1 MRRVVLILFVVAT
14 AAGVASV
21 IVVATAP
28 NSYPTPSDSLWGRQ
42 MPGTQGG
49 IDLALIAA
57 AALLAGAAAFLRLG
71 RLRFVAAAAVILT
84 SAVGLYFA
92 SIIAWRLHAP
102 ASAGNF

>member
-1 MRRVVLILFVVAT
+1 MRRFVLILFVFAL

-21 IVVATAP
+21 IVVATVP

-42 MPGTQGG
+42 MPGMQGG

-57 AALLAGAAAFLRLG
+57 AALLAGCAVFLRLG
-71 RLRFVAAAAVILT
+71 RLRLVTAAVVT
-84 SAVGLYFA
+84 VASGVGLYFA
-92 SIIAWRLHAP
+92 SVIAWRLHAP